1 MVSFSEIA
9 YSNYKNSVLKQRE
22 DTSFEDVDKIT
33 IDYSYFNFKIGPR
46 NYIYLSEKSALY
58 LEASLTL
65 NLPLGDSGV
74 FQEPYIESPSDIQP
88 YTIEAKTLLSA
99 NLGFGFLYQD
109 YNVEFGYTIP
119 SSISSRQLIHTLSKY
134 GNFSIK
140 LGYRIF
146 STYE

>member
-1 MVSFSEIA
+1 M
-9 YSNYKNSVLKQRE
+9 
-22 DTSFEDVDKIT
+22 
-33 IDYSYFNFKIGPR
+33 
-46 NYIYLSEKSALY
+46 
-58 LEASLTL
+58 
-65 NLPLGDSGV
+65 GDSGV